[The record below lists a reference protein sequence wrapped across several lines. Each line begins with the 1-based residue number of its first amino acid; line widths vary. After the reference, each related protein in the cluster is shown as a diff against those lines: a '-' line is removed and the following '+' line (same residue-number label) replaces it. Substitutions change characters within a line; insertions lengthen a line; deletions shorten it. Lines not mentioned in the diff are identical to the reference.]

1 MLFAALLLPLQLF
14 IIRVGILT
22 VIGAVFIWGGIA
34 LHNALVSRPESRVPR
49 PGFSKYCQISL
60 TVGLVEALAVF
71 LAARLDLGLWRL
83 LPAGK
88 LAAELA
94 IFVLFLPVSFLLMS
108 AMISALLPTTLARG
122 ILVSLCTFAV
132 WIIFGFI
139 VNIAVGLKF
148 IQI

>member
-1 MLFAALLLPLQLF
+1 MLFTALLLPLQLF
-14 IIRVGILT
+14 IIRVGILA

-34 LHNALVSRPESRVPR
+34 LHNALVSRPESRVSR
-49 PGFSKYCQISL
+49 PGFWKYCQISL